1 MNSVR
6 LYSNGT
12 AVISREVTFPD
23 GAPLRV
29 AIPVRK
35 ADLDDVVSSLTIFG
49 AATVAAPPTYTP
61 TNAEAPTLTVE
72 PANALRDLATKLAG
86 AAVEVEAGTT
96 YKGRLVGLHS
106 YRREVQGATQQEY
119 RLVVLTERGVQQVA
133 EAAIT
138 AFRFTEPAV
147 QAEVDKALRASLGRI
162 KPDSSQVELTLQP
175 HPGATGAVVSYAT
188 PVAAWKIRY
197 QLRLTPEGA
206 ELDGQA
212 VVDNDTDDDWTD
224 AQITV
229 ITGEPITFSTDLAE
243 VRRPAR
249 SRVTLVADRATGAV
263 VAEPEMVTI
272 AASPPKEVTRGGIVR
287 DASPAASYR
296 KMSQAGGAG
305 AALSVAAPPGA
316 GMERAEAAG
325 AEARESGDFSLF
337 TSPDPVSVGAGRSA
351 ILPLFRVAA
360 ADPRPVLLYRE
371 GDDPRRPFR
380 AVRFRNDAAHA
391 LGRGICEVFVA
402 GDFQGKCLLEPTR
415 PGAEVLL
422 VHAKETGV
430 AVFKHAGRP
439 ATRRL
444 SIRIGAGTV
453 SNQVR
458 HRQRTTYR
466 IKNDHA
472 EAFNLEIEHPRAMP
486 DSELSATAAPGAVE
500 AADIPSG
507 RRFRVA
513 LPPGGAVAVEVR
525 EERIEAVVFQ
535 LKTASWLVANLIGS
549 DAPTEP
555 GPEVLACVEL
565 QRAIDRLEAELRER
579 EAQAKTCEQEQ
590 ERLIKLIPNAHAEQ
604 ANAWRTDLADV
615 EQELREIR
623 RATLPR
629 LRAQLKEAK
638 DALHEALAR
647 LQYAWDEPPKAGRKG
662 KRQGK
667 GRGQGPEEEG

>member
-12 AVISREVTFPD
+12 AVISREYAFPD
-23 GAPLRV
+23 DQPLRI

-35 ADLDDVVSSLTIFG
+35 ADLDDVVSSLAVFG
-49 AATVAAPPTYTP
+49 AVTVTGPPTYTP
-61 TNAEAPTLTVE
+61 TNAEQPTLTLE

-96 YKGRLVGLHS
+96 YRGRLVGLHS
-106 YRREVQGATQQEY
+106 SRREVQGATHQEY

-133 EAAIT
+133 ESSVTAI
-138 AFRFTEPAV
+138 RFTEAAV

-175 HPGATGAVVSYAT
+175 HPGATGAVVAYAT

-224 AQITV
+224 AQVTV

-249 SRVTLVADRATGAV
+249 SRVTVVADRATGAV
-263 VAEPEMVTI
+263 VAEPDLP
-272 AASPPKEVTRGGIVR
+272 AAGGVVR
-287 DASPAASYR
+287 DYSQVAKGGGVAMR
-296 KMSQAGGAG
+296 MRSQAGGG
-305 AALSVAAPPGA
+305 VAACIVEAPGA
-316 GMERAEAAG
+316 GMARAEQAE

-337 TSPDPVSVGAGRSA
+337 TSPDPVSIGAGRSA
-351 ILPLFRVAA
+351 ILPLFRVAGG
-360 ADPRPVLLYRE
+360 DPRPVLLYRE
-371 GDDPRRPFR
+371 RDDPRRPFR
-380 AVRFRNDAAHA
+380 AVRFRNGAAHA
-391 LGRGICEVFVA
+391 LGRGVCEVFVD

-430 AVFKHAGRP
+430 AVFKEARRP
-439 ATRRL
+439 STRRL

-453 SNQVR
+453 SNQVL

-466 IKNDHA
+466 IRNDHA
-472 EAFNLEIEHPRAMP
+472 EAFALEIEHPRTMP
-486 DSELSATAAPGAVE
+486 DSELAATAKPGAVE

-507 RRFRVA
+507 RRFRVS
-513 LPPGGAVAVEVR
+513 LPPGTAVEVEVR
-525 EERIEAVVFQ
+525 EERIEAVVFE
-535 LKTASWLVANLIGS
+535 LRTASWLVANLIGAT
-549 DAPTEP
+549 APTEP
-555 GPEVLACVEL
+555 DEGVRACVAL
-565 QRAIDRLEAELRER
+565 QGEIDRVEAEIRER

-615 EQELREIR
+615 EKELRAVK
-623 RATLPR
+623 RAALPG
-629 LRAQLKEAK
+629 LRGQLKQAK

-647 LQYAWDEPPKAGRKG
+647 LQYAWDEPPQG
-662 KRQGK
+662 QGK
-667 GRGQGPEEEG
+667 GKGRKQAPAEDA